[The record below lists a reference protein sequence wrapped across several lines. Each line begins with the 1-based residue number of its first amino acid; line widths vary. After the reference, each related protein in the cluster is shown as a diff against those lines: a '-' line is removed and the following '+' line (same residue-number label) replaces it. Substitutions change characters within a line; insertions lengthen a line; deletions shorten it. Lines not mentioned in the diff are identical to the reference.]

1 MISAFQKII
10 VCILA
15 GIGAGIGV
23 GLTGMSAAVVIS
35 PMLITFLKIPAYE
48 AVGIALASDVPA
60 AAISAVTYGRN
71 KNIDLRAGSY
81 MLASVLVFT
90 FIGSGAA
97 SFVHNRTLGSI
108 SVIWT
113 FVLGLRFLIVPRI
126 RTEERVPKLKSTK
139 RKAIESVS
147 WGSAIG
153 FVCGFVGAG
162 GGMML
167 LIVLTAVLGYD
178 TKTAVGT
185 SVFIMAF
192 SASTGAI
199 SHFLIG
205 GVGEWFILITC
216 SAVTLVVAYV
226 TSKRANRADP
236 KRLNLDIGILLITLG
251 AAMILVNF
259 F

>member
-1 MISAFQKII
+1 
-10 VCILA
+10 
-15 GIGAGIGV
+15 
-23 GLTGMSAAVVIS
+23 
-35 PMLITFLKIPAYE
+35 
-48 AVGIALASDVPA
+48 
-60 AAISAVTYGRN
+60 
-71 KNIDLRAGSY
+71 
-81 MLASVLVFT
+81 
-90 FIGSGAA
+90 
-97 SFVHNRTLGSI
+97 
-108 SVIWT
+108 
-113 FVLGLRFLIVPRI
+113 
-126 RTEERVPKLKSTK
+126 
-139 RKAIESVS
+139 
-147 WGSAIG
+147 
-153 FVCGFVGAG
+153 
-162 GGMML
+162 
-167 LIVLTAVLGYD
+167 VLGYD